1 MKSERINVITDTKT
15 KAKLKAICAEKG
27 ITITDLINK
36 KVLEFIEEVEKEEK
50 NK

>member
-1 MKSERINVITDTKT
+1 MKSERINVIIDSKT
-15 KAKLKAICAEKG
+15 KAKLKAICAEKS

>member
-1 MKSERINVITDTKT
+1 MKSERINVIVDCKT
-15 KAKLKAICAEKG
+15 KSQLKVICAKKG
-27 ITITDLINK
+27 ITITELINK